1 MNGLMIK
8 NETLNVSKAF
18 TKVRKVKVLKNYP
31 IGRLESD
38 GEMVGRLVER
48 FDANCGITTND
59 LPSRPFPSTQRRHDT
74 LLLYLRRVHSFDY
87 YTCTHFENERVL
99 SLRTGAIFLR
109 IEADYEELPNMQT
122 VFRKV
127 QQNAEEKLQAMAGGD
142 QEYMALVREEV
153 ERFIRD
159 TEKVAPGAV
168 RDIWKCF
175 FCDKKFKTCEFLSKH
190 MISRHDEVKLKVRRS
205 PRRKSPQSWSSST

>member
-18 TKVRKVKVLKNYP
+18 TKVKKVKVLKNYP
-31 IGRLESD
+31 ISRLESD
-38 GEMVGRLVER
+38 IDVLSRLVER
-48 FDANCGITTND
+48 FDTNCGIVNNELSGRAYPT
-59 LPSRPFPSTQRRHDT
+59 LQRKYDT

-87 YTCTHFENERVL
+87 YTCTQFDNERVL

-109 IEADYEELPNMQT
+109 TEADYEELPNMQT

-127 QQNAEEKLQAMAGGD
+127 QENGEEKLKALAAGGED
-142 QEYMALVREEV
+142 YMTLLREEI
-153 ERFIRD
+153 EKFIRD
-159 TEKVAPGAV
+159 TEKVAPGAT

-175 FCDKKFKTCEFLSKH
+175 FCDKKFKTCEFLAKH
-190 MISRHDEVKLKVRRS
+190 MISRHDEVKLKVS
-205 PRRKSPQSWSSST
+205 DF